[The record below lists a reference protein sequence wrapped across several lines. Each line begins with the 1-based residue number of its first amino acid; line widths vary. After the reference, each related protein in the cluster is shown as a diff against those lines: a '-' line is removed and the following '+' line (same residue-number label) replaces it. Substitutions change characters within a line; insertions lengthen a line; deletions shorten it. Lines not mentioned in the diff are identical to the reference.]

1 MSVDQLLEISFL
13 AIASKSLNDFATLEN
28 KDGWDSCDP
37 VLDGEIH
44 VLGDV
49 DFSNF
54 GVSVVIGRQLIN
66 DWTQSFAWASAVGIE
81 INQYRCI
88 RTEHV
93 GLECV
98 GCKFCRHVF
107 SCYLSARLDSSS
119 LW

>member
-1 MSVDQLLEISFL
+1 MKIAFL
-13 AIASKSLNDFATLEN
+13 AIAGNSLDHFSTLEDD
-28 KDGWDSCDP
+28 DGRDGCNSI
-37 VLDGEIH
+37 LDGEFH